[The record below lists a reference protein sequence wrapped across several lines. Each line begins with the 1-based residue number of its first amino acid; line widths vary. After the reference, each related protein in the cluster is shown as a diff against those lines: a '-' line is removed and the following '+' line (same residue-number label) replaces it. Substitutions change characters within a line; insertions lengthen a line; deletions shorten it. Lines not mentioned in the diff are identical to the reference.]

1 MLSFAILLF
10 LVLIVV
16 LFVLDFGT
24 DLKPGVMT
32 KIKTL
37 LAHFQVSF
45 PKTFL
50 AHLKPCCHVHIK
62 VLAGADGSL
71 SFNTVSLRMAQS
83 SIWHYIH
90 TLRHLRSKVACS

>member
-10 LVLIVV
+10 LALIVV

-37 LAHFQVSF
+37 LAHFQVGLHTDVIA
-45 PKTFL
+45 K
-50 AHLKPCCHVHIK
+50 I
-62 VLAGADGSL
+62 
-71 SFNTVSLRMAQS
+71 AQ
-83 SIWHYIH
+83 
-90 TLRHLRSKVACS
+90 T

>member
-37 LAHFQVSF
+37 LAHFQVGGFHSA
-45 PKTFL
+45 FL
-50 AHLKPCCHVHIK
+50 AQHKSTCH
-62 VLAGADGSL
+62 
-71 SFNTVSLRMAQS
+71 MQS
-83 SIWHYIH
+83 KTCAAVNI
-90 TLRHLRSKVACS
+90 C

>member
-10 LVLIVV
+10 IALIMV

-45 PKTFL
+45 QDVTQAK
-50 AHLKPCCHVHIK
+50 
-62 VLAGADGSL
+62 
-71 SFNTVSLRMAQS
+71 Q
-83 SIWHYIH
+83 
-90 TLRHLRSKVACS
+90 CSGLNFS